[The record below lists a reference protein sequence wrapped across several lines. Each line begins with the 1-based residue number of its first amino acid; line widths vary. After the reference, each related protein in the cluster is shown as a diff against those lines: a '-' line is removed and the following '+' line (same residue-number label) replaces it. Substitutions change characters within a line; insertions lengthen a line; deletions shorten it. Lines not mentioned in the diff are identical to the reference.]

1 MQIKPNQM
9 YISIATIQAL
19 RRAGDFSG
27 AAEEA
32 FDLGERLSLSRDEN
46 LRARADFWLV
56 EAENLFDLHIIY
68 GDPQCLIQ
76 PLF

>member
-1 MQIKPNQM
+1 MQITPNQM
-9 YISIATIQAL
+9 YISITTIQAL

-32 FDLGERLSLSRDEN
+32 LDLGERLSLSGNEK
-46 LRARADFWLV
+46 LRARADFWV
-56 EAENLFDLHIIY
+56 NEADSLFDMHIIH

-76 PLF
+76 LPF